1 MTKKLKHMHL
11 NGLESDTFDSQR
23 STLNLKLQRLAED
36 YAQLYDSY
44 GKGLAE
50 MGEQLLQHADFLR
63 HNRDEAEDISWNGLL
78 QELMRRS
85 G

>member
-1 MTKKLKHMHL
+1 MNKKIKHVDISE
-11 NGLESDTFDSQR
+11 LERELFESQR
-23 STLNLKLQRLAED
+23 NALYMRLQRLAED

-50 MGEQLLQHADFLR
+50 MGEKLLQHADFLQQ
-63 HNRDEAEDISWNGLL
+63 HRDNAEDISWNGLIR
-78 QELMRRS
+78 ELMRRS